1 MTAAHDL
8 PWLEAPW
15 QFFHPEPGNAFV
27 LNVIRH
33 EVGLAMREV
42 SGWPEVVTRR
52 TIRLW
57 VEGPVGWGL
66 RPYVDVM
73 NQELVGQL
81 EGLLGA
87 IGERPLRVG
96 LVRHGRGRA
105 TNYTVRIALP

>member
-1 MTAAHDL
+1 MTSPAD
-8 PWLEAPW
+8 PRMLEAPW
-15 QFFHPEPGNAFV
+15 QFFYVAPGEAFV

-66 RPYVDVM
+66 RPYVDTM
-73 NQELVGQL
+73 NQELVAQL

-87 IGERPLRVG
+87 IGDRPLRVG

-105 TNYTVRIALP
+105 TNYTVRIAPP